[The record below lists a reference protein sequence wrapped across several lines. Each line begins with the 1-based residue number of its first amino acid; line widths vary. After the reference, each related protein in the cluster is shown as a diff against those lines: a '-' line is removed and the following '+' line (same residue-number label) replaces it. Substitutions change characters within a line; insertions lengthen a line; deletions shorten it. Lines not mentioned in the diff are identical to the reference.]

1 VGLTSPELH
10 AQCLARLAHDH
21 AWGHEAARGAERR
34 TRGVIALTLVTMVV
48 EVVAG
53 LWSGSLALL
62 ADGLHM
68 GSHVAALSITAWAYA
83 YARRHA
89 HDQSFS
95 FGTGKVGALSGFA
108 SALLLGLFALG
119 MGVEGVQR
127 LLRPEPVAWGAAL
140 VVAALGLVVNL
151 ASAAMLHEHEGHED
165 HNLRSAR
172 LHVLADAFTSVLA
185 IVALAAGRTFGWTW
199 LDAAAGLVG
208 AVVIVRWS
216 VSLVKD
222 SAAVLLDRSAPDVV
236 CARIREAVETGSADR
251 VADLHVWR
259 VAPDGYAAVIAI
271 VSDTPR
277 TPDTYRALLPPDL
290 ALHHVNVEIHPCQ
303 HGPDL
308 ATGSS

>member
-1 VGLTSPELH
+1 MGAPAPEPH
-10 AQCLARLAHDH
+10 EACLARLAHDH
-21 AWGHEAARGAERR
+21 AWGHEAAAVAERR

-48 EVVAG
+48 EIAAG

-89 HDQSFS
+89 LDRSFS

-119 MGVEGVQR
+119 MGAEGVQR

-140 VVAALGLVVNL
+140 VVAAIGLAVNL
-151 ASAAMLHEHEGHED
+151 VSAAMLHDHGPAHAHHED

-185 IVALAAGRTFGWTW
+185 IAALGAGRAFGWTW
-199 LDAAAGLVG
+199 LDALAGLLG

-216 VSLVKD
+216 VGLVRD
-222 SAAVLLDRSAPDVV
+222 SAAVLLDRSAPEPV
-236 CARIREAVETGSADR
+236 CARIREAIEHESLDR

-271 VSDTPR
+271 VSEAPR
-277 TPDTYRALLPPDL
+277 TPDAYRALLPADL
-290 ALHHVNVEIHPCQ
+290 SLHHVNVEIHPCD
-303 HGPDL
+303 HGR
-308 ATGSS
+308 S

>member
-1 VGLTSPELH
+1 MGAPAPGPHE
-10 AQCLARLAHDH
+10 ACLARLAHDH

-48 EVVAG
+48 EIAAG

-89 HDQSFS
+89 LDRSFS

-119 MGVEGVQR
+119 MGAEGVQR
-127 LLRPEPVAWGAAL
+127 LLRPEPVAWTAAL
-140 VVAALGLVVNL
+140 VVAVVGLAVNL
-151 ASAAMLHEHEGHED
+151 ASALMLHEHEGHED

-185 IVALAAGRTFGWTW
+185 IAALGAGRAFGWTW
-199 LDAAAGLVG
+199 LDALAGLLG

-216 VSLVKD
+216 AGLVRD
-222 SAAVLLDRSAPDVV
+222 SAAVLLDRSAPEST
-236 CARIREAVETGSADR
+236 CARIREAIEHESPDR

-271 VSDTPR
+271 VSDAPR
-277 TPDTYRALLPPDL
+277 TPDAYRALLPRDL
-290 ALHHVNVEIHPCQ
+290 ALHHVNVEIHPCD
-303 HGPDL
+303 HGR
-308 ATGSS
+308 G